1 MSGACCAARELLVLA
16 EPGSVAALTFPLVI
30 ALVALVVLSVLLFRG
45 RSHSEPRESAADIQ
59 YRSGKTSG
67 HFTRGRIWRWITRR

>member
-1 MSGACCAARELLVLA
+1 LTLA
-16 EPGSVAALTFPLVI
+16 LVI
-30 ALVALVVLSVLLFRG
+30 ALVTLVALSAVLFRG
-45 RSHSEPRESAADIQ
+45 RSRNEPGDAAADIQ